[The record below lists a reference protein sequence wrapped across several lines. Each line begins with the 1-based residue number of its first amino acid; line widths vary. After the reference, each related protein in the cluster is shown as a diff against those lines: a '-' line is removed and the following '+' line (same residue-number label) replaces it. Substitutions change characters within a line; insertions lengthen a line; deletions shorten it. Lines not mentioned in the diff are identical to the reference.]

1 MRIFIASLTIAIIM
15 TGCSGG
21 IYQNISSD
29 YDRSVNF
36 NTYKTYAWLNDHQ
49 PHVATPYDNEII
61 ENNIKNYVDDELDS
75 RNYTPSEDAPD
86 LLFELVL
93 SNQPKVSTTT
103 TPVYSTPT
111 ITTYPPSSYRYYD
124 PNNFRWNSRGYR
136 NNTYIRPSYQIG
148 TRVENTTFTQSTI
161 TINVFDR
168 ASNRLVWTGSA
179 QGDIYDNQYIQN
191 DIHPAV
197 TNILKKYPVKPVKK
211 MIRS

>member
-1 MRIFIASLTIAIIM
+1 MRILTIFYAAVIFIA
-15 TGCSGG
+15 GCSGG

-36 NTYKTYAWLNDHQ
+36 TNYKTYAWLNDHE

-61 ENNIKNYVDDELDS
+61 ENNIKNYVDDELVN
-75 RNYTPSEDAPD
+75 RNYTPSQDTPD

-93 SNQPKVSTTT
+93 SNQQKVSTTT
-103 TPVYSTPT
+103 TPVYSTP
-111 ITTYPPSSYRYYD
+111 ILSAYPPRSYRYYD
-124 PNNFRWNSRGYR
+124 PAKYRWNNHGYS

-148 TRVENTTFTQSTI
+148 TKVENTVFTQSTI

-168 ASNRLVWTGSA
+168 ISNRLVWTGSA
-179 QGDIYDNQYIQN
+179 QGDIYDNKYIQE

-197 TNILKKYPVKPVKK
+197 INILKKYPVKAIKITP
-211 MIRS
+211 RS